1 MMDLLQQINL
11 KQFDLISFWNKC
23 NAFGFN
29 CTVRIKVA
37 LLEYSKQR
45 NLLTNNEML
54 MVLKQM
60 IWLNLKQF

>member
-1 MMDLLQQINL
+1 MDLLQQINL

-23 NAFGFN
+23 NAFGFTT
-29 CTVRIKVA
+29 TVGIKVA
-37 LLEYSKQR
+37 LLENSKQR

-60 IWLNLKQF
+60 IWLQTVFTE